1 MPPVSTLML
10 QGFPLHS
17 SKKAKPGLCALCWH
31 ISLLL
36 AGRAALL
43 GREQQGAA
51 APVCQSLMEDVFLS

>member
-10 QGFPLHS
+10 QGFLLHS
-17 SKKAKPGLCALCWH
+17 SKKAKPSLYAPCWH

-43 GREQQGAA
+43 VREQQGAA
-51 APVCQSLMEDVFLS
+51 SRVCQLLIEDVFLS